1 MIKDSHNSAVLS
13 YMTQEKIHFDPQFLT
28 NYQQAHLDKLH
39 SIIGELPLFPGDR
52 VLDATCADGFYSLA
66 LAARVIPGGSVVGLE
81 QANDELVQ
89 VRTMANYSGLGKA
102 ITLKQGELNAL
113 PFEANSFDFVWCVQ
127 QRITSVELSE
137 ALQQCQRVVRPR
149 GYVAFLSQNLFAN
162 TQIAWPEGLDLP
174 IQQAML
180 DAGLLPH
187 DPIEYEIELSRAFND
202 AGLIISST
210 TPYATIRRMPLGN
223 DERNYLNSYLSQLGH
238 AIQPW
243 LAPEHFAHFNAL
255 CNTESPDSLLNRND
269 FQVTYHDQVILAYK

>member
-1 MIKDSHNSAVLS
+1 MVKDSHNFAVIPF
-13 YMTQEKIHFDPQFLT
+13 MTQEKLRFDPQFLT

-66 LAARVIPGGSVVGLE
+66 LAARVVPGGSVVGLE
-81 QANDELVQ
+81 QENDELVQ
-89 VRTMANYSGLGKA
+89 VRTMANNSGLGKA
-102 ITLKQGELNAL
+102 IALKQGELDTL

-127 QRITSVELSE
+127 QRIDSVELEE
-137 ALQQCQRVVRPR
+137 ALQQFQRVVRPR
-149 GYVAFLSQNLFAN
+149 GYVALLSQNLFAN
-162 TQIAWPEGLDLP
+162 TQIAWPDGLELP
-174 IQQAML
+174 IHQAML

-187 DPIEYEIELSRAFND
+187 DPIEYEIELSQAFTS
-202 AGLIISST
+202 AGLTISST

-243 LAPEHFAHFNAL
+243 LAPEHFARFNAL
-255 CNTESPDSLLNRND
+255 SEPDSADSLLNRSD
-269 FQVTYHDQVILAYK
+269 FQVTYHDRVILAHK